1 MIRVPKLDGFKMES
15 RIKREN
21 IMENIQRPQQLHI
34 LLYELYYILFHQTL
48 ITANYVEAFNRR

>member
-48 ITANYVEAFNRR
+48 ITANYEEAFNRL